1 MSIPRQ
7 WRPNQTLDAALVSG
21 GDDRLKIDVR
31 GGMNGY
37 GCTPFPRPDQISLS
51 STTASTISVPA
62 YDAAATALARL
73 KPEYIGAFGRYADAM
88 EEIKAALKSSF
99 GWVDEEIILSPS
111 GTDSELLLLHL
122 AQTLFKHPPTSV
134 LVSSD
139 ETGSGVWLA
148 ASGRHFSSRTSSGRL
163 VGKGDPIDGLNGS
176 VISISSRGEDGE
188 LLSTDAVDAIVHD
201 RISTEI
207 RSGRSV
213 VLHVMHHSKTGARGP
228 SEQCLTHLMA
238 QFPSQFQIAVDACQ
252 GRASPEELRRFL
264 GTGCIILIT
273 GSKFFS
279 GPPLSGALVLP
290 ATLAERLR
298 RAPASPPKLGD
309 YSTRYDWPTNW
320 TIRETLP
327 DRINIGQLL
336 RWTAALAEIERYFA
350 VPSAFRETALQSF
363 EIAARR
369 AFEQHKEVQLLDG
382 EPEASIRTTTQR
394 NEFRFRSVFS
404 FALNGPHGA
413 LQEPDARMLYRALN
427 MDVSAL
433 GPSPVAAQSCHIGQ
447 PVVIK
452 SAAKSLGALRISA
465 SARLASESWTGASER
480 LSLERLQENCAKVNT
495 VLEKTSFLLER
506 FELVEQFLEQ
516 SDRKITQ

>member
-1 MSIPRQ
+1 MSILRQ
-7 WRPNQTLDAALVSG
+7 WKPDQTLDAALVSG
-21 GDDRLKIDVR
+21 GDDRLKIDVHS
-31 GGMNGY
+31 GMNGY

-51 STTASTISVPA
+51 STTASTISAPA
-62 YDAAATALARL
+62 YNAAAATFGRL
-73 KPEYIGAFGRYADAM
+73 KPEDSGASGRYADAM

-122 AQTLFKHPPTSV
+122 AQALFKQPPTSV

-176 VISISSRGEDGE
+176 IISINSRGEDGE
-188 LLSTDAVDAIVHD
+188 LLSTDAVDSIVHD

-228 SEQCLTHLMA
+228 SEQCLTHLLA
-238 QFPSQFQIAVDACQ
+238 QFPLQLQIAVDACQ

-264 GTGCIILIT
+264 GAGCIVLIT

-290 ATLAERLR
+290 PALAERFR
-298 RAPASPPKLGD
+298 RAPASSAELGD
-309 YSTRYDWPTNW
+309 YSTRYDWPADW
-320 TIRETLP
+320 TIREALP
-327 DRINIGQLL
+327 DRVNIGQLL
-336 RWTAALAEIERYFA
+336 RWRAALTEIERYFA
-350 VPSAFRETALQSF
+350 VPLAFRETALQSF
-363 EIAARR
+363 ETAVRR
-369 AFEQHKEVQLLDG
+369 AFLRHNEVQLLDG
-382 EPEASIRTTTQR
+382 EPEAPLRKTSQR

-404 FALNGPHGA
+404 FAANGEHGA
-413 LQEPDARMLYRALN
+413 LQEPEARLLYRALN
-427 MDVSAL
+427 VDVSAV

-452 SAAKSLGALRISA
+452 STAKCLGALRISA
-465 SARLASESWTGASER
+465 SARLASESWAGISARS
-480 LSLERLQENCAKVNT
+480 SLERLQENCAKVNT

-506 FELVEQFLEQ
+506 FELVRKFLEQ
-516 SDRKITQ
+516 SDRKSMQ